1 MLKNELQEREK
12 MRKQEKII
20 IWPTYFDSARTRM
33 DGRRVSK
40 SLAVAAPRITE
51 VKEAAEK
58 LGLACELVLDAG
70 YSKTPWLKTGMLLVE
85 KKGSKNQTIVMIAK
99 QLVKIRSSTQAE

>member
-1 MLKNELQEREK
+1 

-20 IWPTYFDSARTRM
+20 IWPSYFDMVRTRA

-40 SLAVAAPRITE
+40 SLAVAVPRISE

-58 LGLACELVLDAG
+58 LGLACELVPDAG
-70 YSKTPWLKTGMLLVE
+70 YSKTPWVKTGMLLVE
-85 KKGSKNQTIVMIAK
+85 KKGSKNQTIDLIAG
-99 QLVKIRSSTQAE
+99 QLLKMRAAAKVQQPAKP

>member
-1 MLKNELQEREK
+1 

-20 IWPTYFDSARTRM
+20 IWPSYFDMARTRM

-40 SLAVAAPRITE
+40 SLAVAAPRIGE

-58 LGLACELVLDAG
+58 LGLASELVPDAG
-70 YSKTPWLKTGMLLVE
+70 YSKTPWVKTGMLLVE
-85 KKGSKNQTIVMIAK
+85 KKGSKNQTIGLIAG
-99 QLVKIRSSTQAE
+99 QLLKIRSVAKVQQPAKP

>member
-1 MLKNELQEREK
+1 
-12 MRKQEKII
+12 
-20 IWPTYFDSARTRM
+20 M

-99 QLVKIRSSTQAE
+99 QLVKIRSATKAE

>member
-1 MLKNELQEREK
+1 

-40 SLAVAAPRITE
+40 SLAVVAPRITE

-58 LGLACELVLDAG
+58 LDLACELVPDAG

-99 QLVKIRSSTQAE
+99 QLVKIRSATKAE

>member
-1 MLKNELQEREK
+1 

-40 SLAVAAPRITE
+40 SLAVVAPRITE

-58 LGLACELVLDAG
+58 LSLACELVLDAG

-99 QLVKIRSSTQAE
+99 QLVKIRSATKAE

>member
-1 MLKNELQEREK
+1 

-20 IWPTYFDSARTRM
+20 IWPSYFDSARSRI
-33 DGRRVSK
+33 DGRRISR
-40 SLAVAAPRITE
+40 SLAVAAPRVAE

-58 LGLACELVLDAG
+58 LGLACELVPDAG

-85 KKGSKNQTIVMIAK
+85 KKGSKNQTISMIAK
-99 QLVKIRSSTQAE
+99 QLLRIRSAARVE

>member
-1 MLKNELQEREK
+1 MQERKK

-20 IWPTYFDSARTRM
+20 IWPSYFDSARSRI
-33 DGRRVSK
+33 DGRRISR
-40 SLAVAAPRITE
+40 SLAVAAPRVAE

-58 LGLACELVLDAG
+58 LGLACELVPDAG

-85 KKGSKNQTIVMIAK
+85 KKGSKNQTISMIAK
-99 QLVKIRSSTQAE
+99 QLLRIRSAARVE

>member
-1 MLKNELQEREK
+1 

-58 LGLACELVLDAG
+58 LGLACELILDAG